1 MTGARPLPGRPVDA
15 DQHYYELEESFTRH
29 LEPAFR
35 RRGFRFVTSG
45 RRIEAVA
52 GDRVNRFIPNPSFD
66 PVIVP
71 GCLDLHFRG
80 QVPEGV
86 DRKSLA
92 RVEPIRKE
100 YRDRD
105 ARIARLD
112 EQGLDA
118 ALLFPTMG
126 VGVEEALRNDVPA
139 LLATVRAFNRW
150 LDEDWGFHYRDRL
163 FAVPLIA
170 LSDPGDAAREVDW
183 CLERG
188 ARMLHVR
195 PAPVPTPSGYRSP
208 GDALFDP
215 VWARID
221 EARVPVAMH
230 LGDSGYQRWNARWG
244 EAEEFEPFSS
254 QPMDL
259 GSMVSG
265 TRSIHDMVAK
275 LILDGVLTRFPNV
288 RLVSVEN
295 GSDWLLLLEK
305 RLRKKANQ
313 SPHLFAEHPTDT
325 LRAKVFTTP
334 YAEDDIPTLVE
345 RVGARNVLFGSDWPH
360 GEGLAEPLAFRG
372 LLAGVGEP
380 EVDLI
385 MRDNLACLIG
395 LPARAPAAVEV
406 RA

>member
-1 MTGARPLPGRPVDA
+1 MTRARAHAGRPVDA

-35 RRGFRFVTSG
+35 RRGIRFVSAG
-45 RRIEAVA
+45 RRVEAVA

-71 GCLDLHFRG
+71 GCLDLLFRG
-80 QVPEGV
+80 QIPDGV
-86 DRKSLA
+86 DPRTLP
-92 RVEPIRKE
+92 RVEPIRRE

-112 EQGLDA
+112 AQGLDA

-126 VGVEEALRNDVPA
+126 VGVEEALRKDVPA
-139 LLATVRAFNRW
+139 LMATLRAFNRW
-150 LDEDWGFHYRDRL
+150 LDEDWGFAHQNRL

-170 LSDPGDAAREVDW
+170 LSDPAEAAREVEW
-183 CLERG
+183 CLSRG
-188 ARMLHVR
+188 ARMLHLR

-221 EARVPVAMH
+221 EAGLPVAMH

-244 EAEEFEPFSS
+244 ESEEFEPFSA

-265 TRSIHDMVAK
+265 TRAIHDMVAK
-275 LILDGVLTRFPNV
+275 LILDGVLTRFPRL

-295 GSDWLLLLEK
+295 GSDWLVLLEK

-313 SPHLFAEHPTDT
+313 SPRLFAEHPTET
-325 LRAKVFTTP
+325 IRAKVYTTP
-334 YAEDDIPTLVE
+334 YAEDDIPALVE
-345 RVGARNVLFGSDWPH
+345 RIGAGNVLFGSDWPH
-360 GEGLAEPLAFRG
+360 GEGLAEPLAFAD
-372 LLAGVGEP
+372 LLGGIPQPDAERI
-380 EVDLI
+380 L
-385 MRDNLACLIG
+385 RDNLAGLLG
-395 LPARAPAAVEV
+395 LPEARA
-406 RA
+406 

>member
-1 MTGARPLPGRPVDA
+1 VSGVRRTTRPLDA
-15 DQHYYELEESFTRH
+15 DQHYYEVEESFTRH
-29 LEPAFR
+29 LDPQLR
-35 RRGFRFVTSG
+35 RRGVRFTTAG
-45 RRIEAVA
+45 RRVEMLA
-52 GDRVNRFIPNPSFD
+52 GDRVNRFIPNPTFN

-86 DRKSLA
+86 DRATLA

-105 ARIARLD
+105 ARLARLD

-126 VGVEEALRNDVPA
+126 VGVEEALRHDVPA
-139 LLATVRAFNRW
+139 LMATLRAFNRW
-150 LDEDWGFHYRDRL
+150 LDEDWGFQYQGRL

-170 LSDPGDAAREVDW
+170 LSDPAQAAQEVDW
-183 CLERG
+183 CLARG
-188 ARMLHVR
+188 ARMLHIR
-195 PAPVPTPSGYRSP
+195 PAPVPTAGGYRSP
-208 GDALFDP
+208 GDRLFDP

-221 EARVPVAMH
+221 EAALPVAMH

-265 TRSIHDMVAK
+265 TRAIHDMVAK
-275 LILDGVLTRFPNV
+275 LIMDGVLARFPRV

-295 GSDWLLLLEK
+295 GSDWLLILEK

-313 SPHLFAEHPTDT
+313 SPHLFAEPPTET
-325 LRAKVFTTP
+325 IRARVFTTP
-334 YAEDDIPTLVE
+334 YAEDDIAALVE
-345 RVGARNVLFGSDWPH
+345 RIGARNVLFGSDWPH
-360 GEGLAEPLAFRG
+360 GEGLADPLSFHELLGG
-372 LLAGVGEP
+372 LGHA
-380 EVDLI
+380 EVELI
-385 MRDNLACLIG
+385 MRGNLALLLG
-395 LPARAPAAVEV
+395 LPAAQPEARA
-406 RA
+406 